1 MVRGTFHQCQCAS
14 HIVLHPAEFVPVF
27 RPCDDVAMAAH
38 RLQSVGM
45 RFIQVFVQPLLV
57 DLVAAAVPGKRL
69 HVLCRLL
76 ETGKVFVAVIY
87 EYPLVVDM
95 VAGQHHA
102 YGCGITQAAVRA
114 VCREAFVPPVRPYLS
129 RQVIEIGKCMQA
141 EPLVTDTHPVRIQL
155 HVLQHGRSVC
165 RERKV
170 PFDNTRFVFRSRNL
184 FRSQPFQP
192 DKSAVVN
199 DTFKLSHR
207 FHETLHRFLVPD
219 FLRHQKTTAERVPVA
234 LLPGALFG
242 GLGEEQV
249 AGVVQVGTF
258 VEVAFKTAGEKAEFV
273 PADVRL
279 IFLRD
284 ENILL
289 VQD

>member
-1 MVRGTFHQCQCAS
+1 MMLQWQRTDCNPLVCAS
-14 HIVLHPAEFVPVF
+14 F
-27 RPCDDVAMAAH
+27 RYSSSH
-38 RLQSVGM
+38 S
-45 RFIQVFVQPLLV
+45 LLICCCGCT
-57 DLVAAAVPGKRL
+57 GKRL
-69 HVLCRLL
+69 HVLRHLL

-95 VAGQHHA
+95 VAGQHYAH
-102 YGCGITQAAVRA
+102 GGGITQTAVRT
-114 VCREAFVPPVRPYLS
+114 VCREAFVSPVRCLPF
-129 RQVIEIGKCMQA
+129 RQVIEVGKCMQA
-141 EPLVTDTHPVRIQL
+141 EPLVTDTHFVRIQL
-155 HVLQHGRSVC
+155 HVLQHGRSVG

-170 PFDNTRFVFRSRNL
+170 PFDDSQLISPSRNL
-184 FRSQPFQP
+184 FRGQPFQP

-199 DTFKLSHR
+199 DTFKLSHS
-207 FHETLHRFLVPD
+207 FHETLHRFLVHL
-219 FLRHQKTTAERVPVA
+219 LRNQKTTAERVSVA

-258 VEVAFKTAGEKAEFV
+258 VEVAFKTAGEKAQFV

-279 IFLRD
+279 VFLRD
-284 ENILL
+284 ENILF

>member
-1 MVRGTFHQCQCAS
+1 
-14 HIVLHPAEFVPVF
+14 
-27 RPCDDVAMAAH
+27 
-38 RLQSVGM
+38 
-45 RFIQVFVQPLLV
+45 
-57 DLVAAAVPGKRL
+57 
-69 HVLCRLL
+69 
-76 ETGKVFVAVIY
+76 
-87 EYPLVVDM
+87 M
-95 VAGQHHA
+95 VARQHHA

-114 VCREAFVPPVRPYLS
+114 VCREAFVPPVRFNFT
-129 RQVIEIGKCMQA
+129 RKVIEVGKCMQA
-141 EPLVTDTHPVRIQL
+141 EPLVTDTHLVRIQL
-155 HVLQHGRSVC
+155 HVLQHGGSVC

-184 FRSQPFQP
+184 FRGQPFQP

-207 FHETLHRFLVPD
+207 FHETLHRFLVPYL
-219 FLRHQKTTAERVPVA
+219 LRNQKTTAERVPVA
-234 LLPGALFG
+234 LLPGTLFG

-258 VEVAFKTAGEKAEFV
+258 VEVSFKTAGEKAEFV

-279 IFLRD
+279 VFLRD
-284 ENILL
+284 ENILF